1 MRYLLSAYDDLR
13 IVAQA
18 QDADGLLA
26 QLEAHPCDLL
36 ITDLMMPGSR
46 QADGLRLVQK
56 VRRRYP
62 TCRSSSSPCSATRHS
77 FHPCSLGIHGL
88 VSKRGM
94 LDDLPKAIRHT
105 GRRPF
110 ISSSIAHLLEVG
122 EAEHGKPLASL
133 EQLTP
138 REVEVLRLY
147 GSGLAVGEI
156 AIRLCRSK
164 QTISAQR
171 AAPCASLAWTAMPDS
186 LSTSGKTAWPEQ
198 RGRDM
203 SAPPARFARSAQQLE
218 CPAAPGVIRARLRQ
232 RTLSHGP

>member
-1 MRYLLSAYDDLR
+1 MKTRVILVDDHALTLIGMRYLLSAYDDLR

-36 ITDLMMPGSR
+36 ITDLMMPGSQ

-62 TCRSSSSPCSATRHS
+62 DLPIIVVTMLGNPALVSSLLK
-77 FHPCSLGIHGL
+77 LGIHGL

-94 LDDLPKAIRHT
+94 LDDLPKAIRHA

-110 ISSSIAHLLEVG
+110 ISRSIAHLL
-122 EAEHGKPLASL
+122 
-133 EQLTP
+133 
-138 REVEVLRLY
+138 EVEVLRLY

-164 QTISAQR
+164 QTISAQKSSAMR
-171 AAPCASLAWTAMPDS
+171 KLGLDSNAGLFIYIRENGLA
-186 LSTSGKTAWPEQ
+186 
-198 RGRDM
+198 
-203 SAPPARFARSAQQLE
+203 
-218 CPAAPGVIRARLRQ
+218 
-232 RTLSHGP
+232 

>member
-1 MRYLLSAYDDLR
+1 MKTRVILVDDHALTLIGMRYLLSAYDDLR

-36 ITDLMMPGSR
+36 ITDLMMPGSQ

-62 TCRSSSSPCSATRHS
+62 DLPIIVVTMLGNPALVSSLLK
-77 FHPCSLGIHGL
+77 LGIHGL

-94 LDDLPKAIRHT
+94 LDDLPKAIRHA

-110 ISSSIAHLLEVG
+110 ISGSIAHLLEVG

-164 QTISAQR
+164 QTISAQKSSAMR
-171 AAPCASLAWTAMPDS
+171 KLGLDSNAGLFIYIRENGLA
-186 LSTSGKTAWPEQ
+186 
-198 RGRDM
+198 
-203 SAPPARFARSAQQLE
+203 
-218 CPAAPGVIRARLRQ
+218 
-232 RTLSHGP
+232 

>member
-1 MRYLLSAYDDLR
+1 MKTRVILVDDHALTLIGMRYLLSAYDDLR

-36 ITDLMMPGSR
+36 ITDLMMPGSQ

-62 TCRSSSSPCSATRHS
+62 DLPIIVVTMLGNPALVSSLLK
-77 FHPCSLGIHGL
+77 LGIHGL

-94 LDDLPKAIRHT
+94 LDDLPKAIRHA

-110 ISSSIAHLLEVG
+110 ISRSIAHLLEVG

-147 GSGLAVGEI
+147 GSGLAVGKSPSDC
-156 AIRLCRSK
+156 AAASRP
-164 QTISAQR
+164 SARKEQR
-171 AAPCASLAWTAMPDS
+171 HAQ
-186 LSTSGKTAWPEQ
+186 AWP
-198 RGRDM
+198 G
-203 SAPPARFARSAQQLE
+203 QQ
-218 CPAAPGVIRARLRQ
+218 C
-232 RTLSHGP
+232 RTLYLHPGKRPGLSSAAAICPPRQPASQGPRSR

>member
-1 MRYLLSAYDDLR
+1 MKTRVILVDDHALTLIGMRYLLSAYDDLR

-36 ITDLMMPGSR
+36 ITDLMMPGSQ

-62 TCRSSSSPCSATRHS
+62 DLPIIVVTMLGNPALVSSLLK
-77 FHPCSLGIHGL
+77 LGIHGL

-94 LDDLPKAIRHT
+94 LDDLPKAIRHA

-110 ISSSIAHLLEVG
+110 ISRSIAHLLEVG

-164 QTISAQR
+164 QTISAQKGSAMR
-171 AAPCASLAWTAMPDS
+171 KLGLDSNAGLFIYIRENGLA
-186 LSTSGKTAWPEQ
+186 
-198 RGRDM
+198 
-203 SAPPARFARSAQQLE
+203 
-218 CPAAPGVIRARLRQ
+218 
-232 RTLSHGP
+232 

>member
-1 MRYLLSAYDDLR
+1 MKTRVILVDDHALTLIGMRYLLSAYDDLR

-36 ITDLMMPGSR
+36 ITDLMMPGSQ
-46 QADGLRLVQK
+46 QADGWRLVQK

-62 TCRSSSSPCSATRHS
+62 DLPIIVVTMLGNPALVSSLLK
-77 FHPCSLGIHGL
+77 LGIHGL

-94 LDDLPKAIRHT
+94 LDDLPKAIRHA

-110 ISSSIAHLLEVG
+110 ISRSIAHLLEVG

-164 QTISAQR
+164 QTISAQNTWTVT
-171 AAPCASLAWTAMPDS
+171 AASPPDS
-186 LSTSGKTAWPEQ
+186 ASCCWDS
-198 RGRDM
+198 
-203 SAPPARFARSAQQLE
+203 PARPKPANRSPARRDCLT
-218 CPAAPGVIRARLRQ
+218 P
-232 RTLSHGP
+232 